1 MDIGRRRIPSILS
14 RLTWLVAACLLP
26 GILIAVLLLSYN
38 YEQGRANVL
47 RDSMATARAL
57 LSVVDREF
65 ATAEISLRTLAT
77 STLLKNNNMAAFHA
91 QALDVLNRNAINNI
105 VLIDATAQQV
115 LNTAIPYGAKLPKA
129 SNTRQLERVISTGK
143 SDISNLFIGP
153 VLKRPLVNVAVPVY
167 KDTIVTHSLVGVVLP
182 DRFQKILDDE
192 RFPTDRIAAIFDGAS
207 AIVGRTHDVEK
218 FRGQS
223 VARLL
228 GNALTTS
235 DEGWLES
242 TTLDNVDVLTV
253 YVRSANSR
261 WGVAIGVTREALTA
275 DLRRSLWWLGWASA
289 ILLVGS
295 LILAWF
301 MAGRISRAIQQLI
314 EPAQDL
320 ADGKHVV
327 MPALGIREA
336 DEVGQALMRTS
347 VVLASRNSELHRSEA
362 RLRGIVDSA
371 MDAIITVDDAQNISV
386 FNAAAAEMFNC
397 LAEQAI
403 GRSLH
408 SFITGGL
415 LALSGGELERGE
427 KKNPSGGVV
436 SLGRGMRSD
445 GTQFPIEVSNATVV
459 ESGETIHTLIIRD
472 VTHVQAYEALAQSNL
487 DLQQFA
493 FVASHDLKTP
503 LRSISGFVQL
513 LERNYASKLDEQ
525 ALTLIRRTANAA
537 QRLEQLT
544 DDLLA
549 LARVTSEAKPFSLV
563 SCRTVVDEAIQ
574 LLDAGILE
582 AGATVEVGA
591 LPTILGDR
599 TQLMQLFL
607 NLIGNGIKYC
617 DADQPVV
624 RLAATK
630 RECDWLLTVSDN
642 GIGIDEKHFDS
653 IFEVFT
659 RLHTQQEYAGTGIGL
674 AVCRRVVERH
684 GGKIWVSSVP
694 GKGSTFS
701 FTFPHEQS
709 RSAQA

>member
-1 MDIGRRRIPSILS
+1 MDIDRHRIPSILS

-91 QALDVLNRNAINNI
+91 QALDVLNRNSINNI

-115 LNTAIPYGAKLPKA
+115 LNTAIPYGAKLPKS
-129 SNTRQLERVISTGK
+129 SNTRQLERVFSTGK

-153 VLKRPLVNVAVPVY
+153 VLKRPLMNVAVPVY
-167 KDTIVTHSLVGVVLP
+167 KDTIVTHSLVGVLLP
-182 DRFQKILDDE
+182 DRLQKILDDQ
-192 RFPTDRIAAIFDGAS
+192 RFPTDRIAVIFDGAN
-207 AIVGRTHDVEK
+207 AVVGRTHDVEK

-223 VARLL
+223 VVRPLT
-228 GNALTTS
+228 NALTTS
-235 DEGWLES
+235 DEGWLET
-242 TTLDNVDVLTV
+242 TTLENVDVLTV
-253 YVRSANSR
+253 YTRSAGSR

-289 ILLVGS
+289 VLLVGS

-320 ADGKHVV
+320 ARGKSVV

-336 DEVGQALMRTS
+336 DEVGQALMQTS
-347 VVLASRNSELHRSEA
+347 VVLAFRNSELQATNSELHHSEA

-371 MDAIITVDDAQNISV
+371 MDAIITVDDAQNISL

-408 SFITGGL
+408 SFVTGGL
-415 LALSGGELERGE
+415 LALSPGG
-427 KKNPSGGVV
+427 V
-436 SLGRGMRSD
+436 SLGKGLRSD
-445 GTQFPIEVSNATVV
+445 GAPFPIEFSYSKVI
-459 ESGETIHTLIIRD
+459 ESGAAIHTLIIRD
-472 VTHVQAYEALAQSNL
+472 VTARVQAHDALVRSNL

-503 LRSISGFVQL
+503 LRSISGFVEMLGQ
-513 LERNYASKLDEQ
+513 NYASKLDET
-525 ALTLIRRTANAA
+525 ALTLIRRTAAA
-537 QRLEQLT
+537 VKRLEQLI
-544 DDLLA
+544 DDLLSY
-549 LARVTSEAKPFSLV
+549 ARLSSEAKPFEPV
-563 SCRTVVDEAIQ
+563 SCRAVVDDAIE
-574 LLDAGILE
+574 LLDSAIRE
-582 AGATVEVGA
+582 AGATIEVGE
-591 LPTILGDR
+591 LPTIMGDR
-599 TQLMQLFL
+599 TQLIQLFL

-617 DADQPVV
+617 DADKPVV
-624 RLAATK
+624 RVAATR
-630 RECDWLLTVSDN
+630 REHDWLFTVADN
-642 GIGIDEKHFDS
+642 GIGIGEKHLES
-653 IFEVFT
+653 IFQVFK
-659 RLHTQQEYAGTGIGL
+659 RLHTHQQYAGTGIGL
-674 AVCRRVVERH
+674 AVCRRVVEHH
-684 GGKIWVSSVP
+684 GGKLWASSVP
-694 GKGSTFS
+694 GKGSTFT
-701 FTFPHEQS
+701 FTIPES
-709 RSAQA
+709 R